1 MTKLRPVL
9 LLAIAATG
17 TSVCMSVLA
26 GWQRGGWLSERLV
39 WIATGVV
46 LVAGAHLL
54 PALCRS
60 VPSAIRLVGGLLWW
74 ACMAA
79 TAYGHGVF
87 FLFAQQHAGAVRQA
101 AVQDAAVPAHRD
113 LTVVMAERADVV
125 ATLATANARRCI
137 GNCPT
142 LQIRRA
148 SLAARLDAL
157 DAEAAQ
163 VRRYQAIEDSNVAHR
178 DSARDDPVT
187 TRLAAVIGTTQAS
200 VALLAGLMFA
210 AVLECVACLL
220 WWLALMPT
228 ESKPKIADRRKAA
241 PTATAETPLVT
252 IPASPNGPEPESEA
266 TKLKRDIEAGI
277 VKPTVVSIRQ
287 HLGCS
292 QAKAAALRKQVIQL
306 S

>member
-54 PALCRS
+54 PALYRS

-101 AVQDAAVPAHRD
+101 AAQVAAIPAHRD
-113 LTVVMAERADVV
+113 LTVVMGERADVV
-125 ATLATANARRCI
+125 ASLATANARRCV
-137 GNCPT
+137 GNCAT
-142 LQIRRA
+142 LQIRRT
-148 SLAARLDAL
+148 SLTARLDAL

-163 VRRYQAIEDSNVAHR
+163 VRRYQAIEERNVAHR
-178 DSARDDPVT
+178 DSARENLSAFLWAR
-187 TRLAAVIGTTQAS
+187 RLNS
-200 VALLAGLMFA
+200 ALSARLRESLAKQD
-210 AVLECVACLL
+210 
-220 WWLALMPT
+220 
-228 ESKPKIADRRKAA
+228 SK
-241 PTATAETPLVT
+241 LVH
-252 IPASPNGPEPESEA
+252 
-266 TKLKRDIEAGI
+266 R
-277 VKPTVVSIRQ
+277 
-287 HLGCS
+287 
-292 QAKAAALRKQVIQL
+292 
-306 S
+306 

>member
-9 LLAIAATG
+9 FLAITATG

-60 VPSAIRLVGGLLWW
+60 VPPAIRLVGGLLWW

-87 FLFAQQHAGAVRQA
+87 FLFAQQHAAAVRQA
-101 AVQDAAVPAHRD
+101 SVPVVSVPVHRA
-113 LTVVMAERADVV
+113 LPVVMGERADVV
-125 ATLATANARRCI
+125 ASLATANARRCV
-137 GNCPT
+137 GNCAT
-142 LQIRRA
+142 LQIRRT
-148 SLAARLDAL
+148 SLTARLDAL

-163 VRRYQAIEDSNVAHR
+163 VRRYQAIEDRNVAHR

-187 TRLAAVIGTTQAS
+187 TRLAAVIGSTQAKLD
-200 VALLAGLMFA
+200 LLAGLMFA
-210 AVLECVACLL
+210 TVLECVACLL
-220 WWLALMPT
+220 WWLALVPR
-228 ESKPKIADRRKAA
+228 EHKPRIADRRKAT
-241 PTATAETPLVT
+241 PPVTATPLVT
-252 IPASPNGPEPESEA
+252 KPAPTYVPEPESEV

-277 VKPTVVSIRQ
+277 VKPTVVNIRQ

>member
-60 VPSAIRLVGGLLWW
+60 VPSAIRLVGGLLWL

-101 AVQDAAVPAHRD
+101 AAQVAAVPAHRD
-113 LTVVMAERADVV
+113 LTVVTAERADVV
-125 ATLATANARRCI
+125 ASLATANARRCV
-137 GNCPT
+137 GNCAT
-142 LQIRRA
+142 LQIRRT

-163 VRRYQAIEDSNVAHR
+163 VRRYQAIEERNVAHR

-187 TRLAAVIGTTQAS
+187 TRLAAVIGSTQAKLD
-200 VALLAGLMFA
+200 LLAGLMFA

-228 ESKPKIADRRKAA
+228 EHKPRIADRRKATL
-241 PTATAETPLVT
+241 PVTATPLVT
-252 IPASPNGPEPESEA
+252 KPAPTYVPGMESEV

-277 VKPTVVSIRQ
+277 VKPTVVNIRQ

>member
-1 MTKLRPVL
+1 MTKPRPVL

-39 WIATGVV
+39 WIATGIV

-60 VPSAIRLVGGLLWW
+60 VPSAIRLVGGLLWL
-74 ACMAA
+74 ACIAA

-101 AVQDAAVPAHRD
+101 AAQVATVSAHRD

-142 LQIRRA
+142 LQTRRA
-148 SLAARLDAL
+148 SLAAKLDAL
-157 DAEAAQ
+157 DAEAGE
-163 VRRYQAIEDSNVAHR
+163 VRRLQSLMDSNTAHR

-228 ESKPKIADRRKAA
+228 EHKPRIADHRRAV
-241 PTATAETPLVT
+241 PPVIVETPRVKR
-252 IPASPNGPEPESEA
+252 PAPSSGPETESEV
-266 TKLKRDIEAGI
+266 TKLKRDIDAGI
-277 VKPTVVSIRQ
+277 VKPTVVSIRR

>member
-17 TSVCMSVLA
+17 TSACMSALA

-60 VPSAIRLVGGLLWW
+60 VPSAIRLAGGLLWL
-74 ACMAA
+74 ACRAA

-101 AVQDAAVPAHRD
+101 SVPVASVPVHRALPAV
-113 LTVVMAERADVV
+113 MEERADVV
-125 ATLATANARRCI
+125 ASLATANARRCVA
-137 GNCPT
+137 NCAK
-142 LQIRRA
+142 LQIRRT

-163 VRRYQAIEDSNVAHR
+163 VRRYQAIEESNVAHR
-178 DSARDDPVT
+178 DSAHDDPVT
-187 TRLAAVIGTTQAS
+187 SRLVAVIGATQAKLD
-200 VALLAGLMFA
+200 LLAGLMVA
-210 AVLECVACLL
+210 VVLECVACLL

-228 ESKPKIADRRKAA
+228 EHKPRIANRRKAA
-241 PTATAETPLVT
+241 PPVTATPLLTTPAPTYVPET
-252 IPASPNGPEPESEA
+252 ESEV
-266 TKLKRDIEAGI
+266 TKLKREIEAGV

-287 HLGCS
+287 HLACS

>member
-1 MTKLRPVL
+1 MTKFRLAL

-39 WIATGVV
+39 WIATSVV

-60 VPSAIRLVGGLLWW
+60 VPSAIRLAGGLLWL

-101 AVQDAAVPAHRD
+101 SVPVVSVPMHRALPAV
-113 LTVVMAERADVV
+113 MGERANVV
-125 ATLATANARRCI
+125 ASLATANARRCVS
-137 GNCPT
+137 NCAT
-142 LQIRRA
+142 LQIRRT
-148 SLAARLDAL
+148 SLVARLDAL

-163 VRRYQAIEDSNVAHR
+163 VRRYQAIEDRNVAHR

-187 TRLAAVIGTTQAS
+187 TRLAAVIGSTQAKLD
-200 VALLAGLMFA
+200 LLAGLMFA

-228 ESKPKIADRRKAA
+228 EHKPRIADRRKAA
-241 PTATAETPLVT
+241 PTVIVETPLVT
-252 IPASPNGPEPESEA
+252 TPAPTNVPEPESEV

-277 VKPTVVSIRQ
+277 VKPTVVNIRQ

>member
-1 MTKLRPVL
+1 MTKFRPAL

-60 VPSAIRLVGGLLWW
+60 VASAARLVGGLLWL

-101 AVQDAAVPAHRD
+101 SVPIVSVPAHRA
-113 LTVVMAERADVV
+113 LPVVMGERADI
-125 ATLATANARRCI
+125 AASLATANARRCV
-137 GNCPT
+137 GNCAT
-142 LQIRRA
+142 LQIRRT
-148 SLAARLDAL
+148 SLAAKLDAL
-157 DAEAAQ
+157 DAEATQ

-178 DSARDDPVT
+178 DSARNDPVT
-187 TRLAAVIGTTQAS
+187 SRLVAVIGTTQAKLD
-200 VALLAGLMFA
+200 LLAGLMFA

-228 ESKPKIADRRKAA
+228 EHKPRIADRRKAT
-241 PTATAETPLVT
+241 PPVTVETPLVAK
-252 IPASPNGPEPESEA
+252 PASPYVQETESEV

-277 VKPTVVSIRQ
+277 VKPTVVSIRR

>member
-60 VPSAIRLVGGLLWW
+60 VPSAIRLVSGLLWW

-101 AVQDAAVPAHRD
+101 SLPVASVPVHRA
-113 LTVVMAERADVV
+113 LPTVMGERANVV
-125 ATLATANARRCI
+125 ASLAAANARQCV
-137 GNCPT
+137 GNCHT
-142 LQIRRA
+142 LQIRRT
-148 SLAARLDAL
+148 SLTARLDAL

-163 VRRYQAIEDSNVAHR
+163 VRRYQAIEDRNVAHR

-200 VALLAGLMFA
+200 VALLAGLTFA

-228 ESKPKIADRRKAA
+228 EHKPQIADRRKA
-241 PTATAETPLVT
+241 TPLVT
-252 IPASPNGPEPESEA
+252 RPAPTYVSETESEV

-277 VKPTVVSIRQ
+277 VNPTVASIRQ